1 MQEWPRPFRPSQR
14 GCGVGLTRDC
24 ANKPLTRRCA
34 PTRPLRFRPSGF
46 CRGSTT
52 AKARGV
58 FGNERNQALSCR
70 PRPAAQR
77 SHASTR
83 DAMASCRA
91 TRCRGRTRPNIMPWA
106 LRSCPSA
113 RRKGRPRSIYLD
125 PLRCLGRGR
134 DRRMDRIK
142 QSCSYDQ
149 NEIAKLF
156 GIRRNTVRHWIKA
169 GLRTIDDRRPL
180 LVHGSA
186 LKSFLDARQQARRHK
201 CAPGE
206 FFCFR
211 CRAPR
216 QLGGNVADAAPHTE
230 KVQKLTALC
239 SVCETTMH
247 RTIRRA
253 DIPKLAGLIDIR
265 SMAEEGIGDCPDTS
279 ANSDFKR
286 GRPDV
291 ETERAK

>member
-1 MQEWPRPFRPSQR
+1 VPWEDAAEYHALVTALVSERAPQGPTEEHLSRPVALPGSRKRSTKGPPRVFRPIAAREGAMR
-14 GCGVGLTRDC
+14 GNTKKR
-24 ANKPLTRRCA
+24 AKTRRY
-34 PTRPLRFRPSGF
+34 P
-46 CRGSTT
+46 
-52 AKARGV
+52 V
-58 FGNERNQALSCR
+58 N
-70 PRPAAQR
+70 
-77 SHASTR
+77 
-83 DAMASCRA
+83 
-91 TRCRGRTRPNIMPWA
+91 
-106 LRSCPSA
+106 
-113 RRKGRPRSIYLD
+113 
-125 PLRCLGRGR
+125 
-134 DRRMDRIK
+134 RIK

-156 GIRRNTVRHWIKA
+156 LIHRNTVRHWIKA

-186 LKSFLDARQQARRHK
+186 LKSFLDTRQQARQHK

-216 QLGGNVADAAPHTE
+216 QPWGNVADAAPHTE

-265 SMAEEGIGDCPDTS
+265 SMAEERIRDCPDTS